1 MDTLVV
7 VEKLTDWPAVKFD
20 HMELVSA
27 QDYLSNQVYH
37 TAKPIKILN
46 LCRSYAYQ
54 RLGYYVSLVATA
66 RGHKPQP
73 SLLCIEDLK
82 STSFIRI
89 VSKEMDEITQKAL
102 KDCEEEESISFNIY
116 FGQTVDP
123 KFGKIGA
130 LLCKQF
136 PAPILQARFGIS
148 KEKWSLANIS
158 PLAINQIPADEKKFF
173 LRQAENH
180 LNSGTVLRRA
190 PIKTSR
196 YDLAI
201 LVNPED
207 PTPPSN
213 PKAIQYFVKAA
224 EKLGFGTEIIAP
236 GDFSRIPEFDAL
248 FIRETTAVNHHSFRF
263 ARCAAAHGMVVID
276 DPNSILRCSNKIF
289 LAELMQKHKLPTP
302 STTIIGPDSLK
313 KLDSLPEFPFV
324 LKQPDGSFSR
334 GVILMKDAKDFAD
347 RSPEF
352 FKSSDL
358 LIAQEFMPSEFDWR
372 IGVLD
377 GKALYA
383 CKYFMVKN
391 HWQIYRSRSG
401 GKKPME
407 GNSEG
412 IPLTKVPAKAKQLAE
427 KVSSLIGDG
436 LYGIDIK
443 ELNGQFYVIEVNDNP
458 SIDAGNE
465 DQVLG
470 EHMYL
475 NIMNDIKRRVESLE
489 RTV

>member
-7 VEKLTDWPAVKFD
+7 VEKLTDWPTVKFD

-27 QDYLSNQVYH
+27 QDYLSNEAYH
-37 TAKPIKILN
+37 TSKPIKILN

-89 VSKEMDEITQKAL
+89 ISKEMDELTQKTF
-102 KDCEEEESISFNIY
+102 KDSYEEESISFNIY
-116 FGQTVDP
+116 FGQCLDP
-123 KFGKIGA
+123 KYAKIA
-130 LLCKQF
+130 SVICKQF
-136 PAPILQARFGIS
+136 PAPILQARFGIV
-148 KEKWSLANIS
+148 KEKWSLANVS

-173 LRQAENH
+173 LKQAENH
-180 LNSGTVLRRA
+180 LQSGTVLRRA
-190 PIKTSR
+190 PLKTSR

-201 LVNPED
+201 LVNPDD

-213 PKAIQYFVKAA
+213 PKAIQQFVKAA
-224 EKLGFGTEIIAP
+224 EKVGFGTEIISPA
-236 GDFSRIPEFDAL
+236 DFSRIPEFDAL

-289 LAELMQKHKLPTP
+289 LAELMHKHKLPTP
-302 STTIIGPDSLK
+302 STRILGPETLK
-313 KLDSLPEFPFV
+313 KPEQLPEFPFV
-324 LKQPDGSFSR
+324 LKLPDGSFSR
-334 GVILMKDAKDFAD
+334 GVFLMKDEKDFKEK
-347 RSPEF
+347 SPEF
-352 FKSSDL
+352 FKTSDL
-358 LIAQEFMPSEFDWR
+358 LIAQEFMPSEYDWR

-383 CKYFMVKN
+383 CKYYMVKN
-391 HWQIYRSRSG
+391 HWQIYRSRG
-401 GKKPME
+401 AGKKAIE
-407 GNSEG
+407 GPSEG
-412 IPLTKVPAKAKQLAE
+412 VPLTKVPPKAKQLAE
-427 KVSSLIGDG
+427 KVGNLIGDG
-436 LYGIDIK
+436 FYGIDIK
-443 ELNGQFYVIEVNDNP
+443 EVDGQFYVIEVNDNP

-470 EHMYL
+470 EHIYL
-475 NIMNDIKRRVESLE
+475 NIMNDIKRRVDSLE